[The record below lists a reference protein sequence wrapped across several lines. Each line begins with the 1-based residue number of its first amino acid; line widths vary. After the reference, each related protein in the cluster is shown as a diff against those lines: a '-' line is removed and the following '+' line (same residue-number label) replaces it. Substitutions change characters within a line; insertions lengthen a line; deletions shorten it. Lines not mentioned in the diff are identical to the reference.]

1 MRAASGPDEQSLIWE
16 SGALIRE
23 SSAPARES
31 GKPDSLFKNGRG
43 AACKL
48 ICQAGRPG

>member
-16 SGALIRE
+16 SG
-23 SSAPARES
+23 APARES